1 MSSPPSHQKK
11 KWIHIRL
18 VSVLVLGPPRP
29 DVLQCTVDTPGVL
42 VTLTL
47 TSTTTVGVVDGV
59 HGRTT
64 DVRSTTEPAVSTGL
78 TELSELV
85 LFAGRTEKK
94 SNQLWSRVSRER
106 NLLANHTDGG
116 DTSRVQLS
124 HFTTLQFDQHET
136 HFGHPVTLLIKA
148 TAHCENIG
156 TTDGSTVAA
165 LVRDNLAKSTR

>member
-1 MSSPPSHQKK
+1 MCRVTSQNKK
-11 KWIHIRL
+11 KIHIRL

-64 DVRSTTEPAVSTGL
+64 DVRSATEPAVSTGL

-85 LFAGRTEKK
+85 LFAGRTRKK
-94 SNQLWSRVSRER
+94 SQS
-106 NLLANHTDGG
+106 
-116 DTSRVQLS
+116 
-124 HFTTLQFDQHET
+124 
-136 HFGHPVTLLIKA
+136 VT
-148 TAHCENIG
+148 
-156 TTDGSTVAA
+156 V
-165 LVRDNLAKSTR
+165 